1 MFFSISILSALLF
14 NSVNVNAQRPAGEC
28 YQACNDMKREVLTLE
43 MCRDAKKV
51 LPRPKVGDFCSTAM
65 EQGFKDACFALCQ
78 GQEPVPK
85 IAQACRAAA
94 IELPRPTIR
103 NWCEHGYRQGYDK
116 TVADM
121 WNYFK
126 VAEEVVQPSSTTEED
141 TTPPVPEIVP
151 QPVVETRTIVNSVPI
166 TLDENV
172 LDLNIYEGQG
182 PEEAV
187 AEFCTKNIPEDIS
200 GCIRQLL
207 PSVLDHA
214 GI

>member
-1 MFFSISILSALLF
+1 MLYLSLVIFSTLCVFGA
-14 NSVNVNAQRPAGEC
+14 AQKPAGEC
-28 YQACNDMKREVLTLE
+28 YQACNDMKREVLTMA

-51 LPRPKVGDFCSTAM
+51 LPRPKVGDFCSAAM

-78 GQEPVPK
+78 GQNPVPK

-94 IELPRPTIR
+94 IELPRPTVR

-121 WNYFK
+121 YNYFTVVTETAP
-126 VAEEVVQPSSTTEED
+126 VAEEPAVVEEKA
-141 TTPPVPEIVP
+141 P
-151 QPVVETRTIVNSVPI
+151 VETRTVVNTVPI
-166 TLDENV
+166 TLDEAV
-172 LDLNIYEGQG
+172 LDLNIYEGQS

-187 AEFCTKNIPEDIS
+187 AEFCGKNIPEDVS

>member
-1 MFFSISILSALLF
+1 MLYLSLVLLSILFALGV
-14 NSVNVNAQRPAGEC
+14 SQRAAGEC
-28 YQACNDMKREVLTLE
+28 YQACNDMKREVLTMA

-78 GQEPVPK
+78 GQTPVPK

-94 IELPRPTIR
+94 IELPRPTVR

-116 TVADM
+116 TVQDM
-121 WNYFK
+121 QSYFA
-126 VAEEVVQPSSTTEED
+126 VVEEQPPSVEHAQVEEKK
-141 TTPPVPEIVP
+141 EE
-151 QPVVETRTIVNSVPI
+151 VETRTIVNTVPI
-166 TLDENV
+166 TLDDNV

-187 AEFCTKNIPEDIS
+187 AEFCGKNIPEDVS

-207 PSVLDHA
+207 PSVLDHTS
-214 GI
+214 I

>member
-1 MFFSISILSALLF
+1 MMYPSLLFLLSALCV
-14 NSVNVNAQRPAGEC
+14 SVFFGSTQAQKPAGEC
-28 YQACNDMKREVLTLE
+28 YQACNDMKREVLTMA
-43 MCRDAKKV
+43 MCKDAKKV

-78 GQEPVPK
+78 GQRPVPK

-103 NWCEHGYRQGYDK
+103 NWCEHGYRQGFDK
-116 TVADM
+116 TVVDM
-121 WNYFK
+121 NSYFT
-126 VAEEVVQPSSTTEED
+126 VAEVVAPEVVPEVVEEV
-141 TTPPVPEIVP
+141 PVKSEP
-151 QPVVETRTIVNSVPI
+151 VETRTIVNTIPI
-166 TLDENV
+166 TLDESV

-187 AEFCTKNIPEDIS
+187 AEFCGKNIPEDVS

-214 GI
+214 SI

>member
-1 MFFSISILSALLF
+1 MLYLSFVLFSTLYFLGA
-14 NSVNVNAQRPAGEC
+14 AQKPAGEC
-28 YQACNDMKREVLTLE
+28 YQTCNAMKREVLTMA

-78 GQEPVPK
+78 GQTPVPK

-94 IELPRPTIR
+94 IELPRPTVR

-116 TVADM
+116 TVQDM
-121 WNYFK
+121 QNYFA
-126 VAEEVVQPSSTTEED
+126 VVEEA
-141 TTPPVPEIVP
+141 PPVVEQV
-151 QPVVETRTIVNSVPI
+151 QEEEKKEEVETRTVVNTVPI
-166 TLDENV
+166 TLDDNV

-187 AEFCTKNIPEDIS
+187 AEFCGKNIPEDVS

-207 PSVLDHA
+207 PSVLDHTS
-214 GI
+214 I

>member
-1 MFFSISILSALLF
+1 MLYLTLSLAIISTLVVATSA
-14 NSVNVNAQRPAGEC
+14 QKPAGEC
-28 YQACNDMKREVLTLE
+28 YQACNDMKREVLTMA

-51 LPRPKVGDFCSTAM
+51 LPRPKVGDFCSGAM

-78 GQEPVPK
+78 GQTPVPK

-94 IELPRPTIR
+94 IELPRPTVR
-103 NWCEHGYRQGYDK
+103 NWCEHGYRQGFDK
-116 TVADM
+116 TVTDM
-121 WNYFK
+121 LTYFT
-126 VAEEVVQPSSTTEED
+126 VAVEEEVPVVEVEEEKA
-141 TTPPVPEIVP
+141 P
-151 QPVVETRTIVNSVPI
+151 VETRTVVNTVPI
-166 TLDENV
+166 TLDETV

-187 AEFCTKNIPEDIS
+187 AEFCGKNIPEDVS

>member
-1 MFFSISILSALLF
+1 MLYLSLVIFSTLYVFGA
-14 NSVNVNAQRPAGEC
+14 AQKPAGEC
-28 YQACNDMKREVLTLE
+28 YQACNDMKREVLTMA

-78 GQEPVPK
+78 GQAPVPK

-94 IELPRPTIR
+94 IELPRPTVR

-116 TVADM
+116 TVSDM
-121 WNYFK
+121 FNYFK
-126 VAEEVVQPSSTTEED
+126 VAAPVVEE
-141 TTPPVPEIVP
+141 PPPAAAVEVSQEPPEP
-151 QPVVETRTIVNSVPI
+151 VETRTIINTVPI
-166 TLDENV
+166 TLDETV
-172 LDLNIYEGQG
+172 LDLHIYEGQG

-187 AEFCTKNIPEDIS
+187 AEFCSKNIPEDVK

>member
-1 MFFSISILSALLF
+1 MA
-14 NSVNVNAQRPAGEC
+14 
-28 YQACNDMKREVLTLE
+28 

-78 GQEPVPK
+78 GQTPVPK

-94 IELPRPTIR
+94 IELPRPTVR

-121 WNYFK
+121 HNYFT
-126 VAEEVVQPSSTTEED
+126 VVEEVVPEVEE
-141 TTPPVPEIVP
+141 VKVEEKKEE
-151 QPVVETRTIVNSVPI
+151 VETRTIVNTVPI
-166 TLDENV
+166 TLDETV
-172 LDLNIYEGQG
+172 LDLHIYEGQG

-187 AEFCTKNIPEDIS
+187 AEFCAKNIPEDIS

-207 PSVLDHA
+207 PSVMDHA

>member
-1 MFFSISILSALLF
+1 VSLVLFSTLYVFGA
-14 NSVNVNAQRPAGEC
+14 AQKPAGEC
-28 YQACNDMKREVLTLE
+28 YQACNDMKREVLTMA

-51 LPRPKVGDFCSTAM
+51 LPRPKVGDFCSAAM

-78 GQEPVPK
+78 GQTPVPK

-94 IELPRPTIR
+94 IELPRPTVR

-121 WNYFK
+121 SSYFT
-126 VAEEVVQPSSTTEED
+126 VVVEEV
-141 TTPPVPEIVP
+141 PPVEEE
-151 QPVVETRTIVNSVPI
+151 PVLEKKQEPVETRTVINTVPI
-166 TLDENV
+166 TLDEAV

-187 AEFCTKNIPEDIS
+187 AEFCSKNIPEDVS

-214 GI
+214 GF